1 MSSEIQKVFDPN
13 GLRDILARGSNVYLG
28 GMPAAPG
35 AGRPRKAQPVLA
47 QQMSPALMEA
57 INRRLASYGT

>member
-1 MSSEIQKVFDPN
+1 MNNLQQVFSPN

-28 GMPAAPG
+28 GMAAAPG

-47 QQMSPALMEA
+47 QQMSPALLEA
-57 INRRLASYGT
+57 INRRLMSYGN